1 MFAFSSGQRSSDTL
15 RSRICPGRYLAEP
28 MVFVYVSAILHT
40 LDVALPLDVHGQLVK
55 EPIQVS
61 TSAVS

>member
-1 MFAFSSGQRSSDTL
+1 
-15 RSRICPGRYLAEP
+15 